1 MQQQDIK
8 IRSRDGGGEFDCYV
22 AIPDNASK
30 APGIV
35 IASAVQGV
43 DKDMR
48 GLADAFA
55 AHGVF
60 AAAPDLFW
68 RTIPGPLPHG
78 DPRCSERARPR
89 LPCIKAGEADMMDA
103 LAHLKT
109 LPGCNGRAMAAGF
122 CYGGPYAILGPQRL
136 GFEAGF
142 SCHGSQMGEYI
153 ADLDGVA
160 KPMCFIWGDQ
170 DHQLP
175 AELAEKY
182 RGVAARMNNAEVHVF
197 PGIQHAYMIRGNAKE
212 IDADLST
219 VIQKN
224 DVLVVKERLF

>member
-1 MQQQDIK
+1 MQHQNIK
-8 IRSRDGGGEFDCYV
+8 IKSRNGGEFDCYV
-22 AIPDNASK
+22 AVPAGTQK

-43 DKDMR
+43 DQDMR

-78 DPRCSERARPR
+78 DARCSERSRPR
-89 LPCIKAGEADMMDA
+89 LECIKKGEADMADA
-103 LAHLKT
+103 LAYLGT
-109 LPGCNGRAMAAGF
+109 MPRFNGRALAAGL
-122 CYGGPYAILGPQRL
+122 CYGGPYAIIGPKRL

-153 ADLDGVA
+153 GEMDGVS

-175 AELAEKY
+175 PELAEKY
-182 RGVAARMNNAEVHVF
+182 RAVPARMKNAEVHIF
-197 PGIQHAYMIRGNAKE
+197 PGVHHAYMIRGGKAFDQKTYDFSMQRAFAML
-212 IDADLST
+212 DAM
-219 VIQKN
+219 
-224 DVLVVKERLF
+224 RG

>member
-1 MQQQDIK
+1 MQRQDIK
-8 IRSRDGGGEFDCYV
+8 LRSRDGGGTFDCYV
-22 AIPDNASK
+22 AIPDGATK

-43 DKDMR
+43 DQDMR
-48 GLADAFA
+48 DLADAFA
-55 AHGVF
+55 AKGVF

-78 DPRCSERARPR
+78 DARCSERSRPR

-109 LPGCNGRAMAAGF
+109 LPGFNGRAMAAGF
-122 CYGGPYAILGPQRL
+122 CYGGPYAIVGPKRL

-142 SCHGSQMGEYI
+142 SCHGSQMGDYL
-153 ADLDGVA
+153 ADLDGVS
-160 KPMCFIWGDQ
+160 KPVCFIWGDA

-175 AELAEKY
+175 PALAQQY
-182 RGVAARMNNAEVHVF
+182 RDVTARMKNTELHLF
-197 PGIQHAYMIRGNAKE
+197 PGIQHAYMIRGNTKAFDQKTYDFSMQRAFAML
-212 IDADLST
+212 DAL
-219 VIQKN
+219 
-224 DVLVVKERLF
+224 RG